1 MSELDLLYPKV
12 SSNQGGTK
20 IYGAA
25 TETKSFEWKIPHKLI
40 TATMRH
46 VISHHIETDDM
57 NEEMPLDVTPR
68 GSVSGSTPNRISAS
82 SEMEED
88 VPASATLHPTK
99 FVGNKQEIDK
109 RSPLLIDSAQNSGSP
124 PPFLSPQSTSARHHE
139 INSTVPSTSHS
150 HHETSSYSLPIIS
163 PRRQKVNGAIPLPP
177 ETVDT
182 AIVPPPPPARRLVQL
197 NMKLIEGYSMD
208 SAIKDD
214 IGAQAQ
220 KPARSQ
226 DVREKSK
233 FKETSLQNSNSS
245 SSYTNARPASPVSL
259 VRELSRSFSV
269 AKTSSMMKAT
279 KSSLMRKKIVG
290 IKNISS
296 KEHKE
301 ATTSAAKSSPK
312 QESKAKSAGLT
323 GNSRRRISATKKA
336 SKIEALKHKF
346 SGSVAVPKASRS
358 DIVDNAHEESNKK
371 RAAVRRKKWPP
382 VKTNT

>member
-1 MSELDLLYPKV
+1 
-12 SSNQGGTK
+12 
-20 IYGAA
+20 
-25 TETKSFEWKIPHKLI
+25 
-40 TATMRH
+40 
-46 VISHHIETDDM
+46 
-57 NEEMPLDVTPR
+57 
-68 GSVSGSTPNRISAS
+68 
-82 SEMEED
+82 
-88 VPASATLHPTK
+88 
-99 FVGNKQEIDK
+99 
-109 RSPLLIDSAQNSGSP
+109 
-124 PPFLSPQSTSARHHE
+124 
-139 INSTVPSTSHS
+139 
-150 HHETSSYSLPIIS
+150 SYSLPIIS

-226 DVREKSK
+226 D
-233 FKETSLQNSNSS
+233 
-245 SSYTNARPASPVSL
+245 
-259 VRELSRSFSV
+259 LSRSFSV